1 MENIYSIVSL
11 SFVAM
16 SSLAIILRIRRL
28 RKKSRRPLPP
38 GPWGYPVVGCLPA
51 MIKNK
56 PTFRWIHK
64 IMEEM
69 NTEIACIPLGS
80 TNVIAVSS
88 PELAR
93 ELLKKQDA
101 IFATRPAYSM
111 SAWMTSGFLTTVLT
125 PSGDQWKKMKKVLV
139 SDVLSPATHQR
150 LHDKRRE
157 EADHLVRYVYNQ
169 CRGVVAA
176 DGGGDVDLRV
186 ATRHYCGN
194 VIRKLVFGKRFFGA
208 GAADGGPGV
217 EEREHVDGLFTILM
231 YIYGFAV
238 ADYLPWME
246 VFDIDGHKKIIND
259 AINDVRKYQDDEIA
273 ERVEMWKRGARTTS
287 DDILDVLIC
296 LRGSDNTSLLS
307 IQEIK
312 AQITC
317 DHDED
322 SQEIMLAAVDNPSN
336 AVEWAIAEMINKPSI
351 LDRAR
356 EELDRVVGKNRLIQ
370 ESDFPKLNY
379 IKACIKEAFRL
390 HPIAPFNVPHESTQD
405 TVVGDYFI
413 PKGSHV
419 LLSRTGLG
427 RNPRVWTDP
436 LEFKPERHI
445 PHKDFDV
452 HLGDPELRMISFS
465 TGRRG
470 CIGVLLGTA
479 MATQLLASLIQ
490 GFHWRA
496 SPKAGKVEL
505 VESETDLFMHKP
517 LIAHA
522 TPRLEQ
528 NVYLQLFG
536 NN

>member
-1 MENIYSIVSL
+1 MEYNSNIYAILSI

-16 SSLAIILRIRRL
+16 SLVIIIDIVRRL
-28 RKKSRRPLPP
+28 RKTSRLPLPP
-38 GPWGYPVVGCLPA
+38 GPSGYPVVGCLLA
-51 MIKNK
+51 MMKSK
-56 PTFRWIHK
+56 STFRWIHK

-69 NTEIACIPLGS
+69 NTEIVCIRLGS
-80 TNVIAVSS
+80 TNVITVSS

-93 ELLKKQDA
+93 EFLRKQDA
-101 IFATRPAYSM
+101 IFAQRPADSM
-111 SAWMTSGFLTTVLT
+111 SARMTSGFLTTVLT
-125 PSGDQWKKMKKVLV
+125 PSGDQWRKMKKVLV
-139 SDVLSPATHQR
+139 SDVLSPAMHQW
-150 LHDKRRE
+150 LHEKRRE

-169 CRGVVAA
+169 CRG
-176 DGGGDVDLRV
+176 DGVGDVDVRV

-246 VFDIDGHKKIIND
+246 VFDVDGHKKIMND
-259 AINDVRKYQDDEIA
+259 AINDVKKYQDEEIA
-273 ERVEMWKRGARTTS
+273 ERVEMWQRGVRTTT

-296 LRGSDNTSLLS
+296 LKASDNRPLLS
-307 IQEIK
+307 IEELK
-312 AQITC
+312 AQIT
-317 DHDED
+317 
-322 SQEIMLAAVDNPSN
+322 EIMLAAVDNPSN
-336 AVEWAIAEMINKPSI
+336 AVEWVIAEMINKPSI
-351 LDRAR
+351 LDRAH
-356 EELDRVVGKNRLIQ
+356 EELDQVVGKNRLIL
-370 ESDFPKLNY
+370 ELDFSKLNY

-405 TVVGDYFI
+405 TVVDKYFI
-413 PKGSHV
+413 PKGSHI

-427 RNPRVWTDP
+427 RNPRVWEDP

-445 PHKDFDV
+445 PYKDFNV
-452 HLGDPELRMISFS
+452 QLTDPELRMISFS

-470 CIGVLLGTA
+470 CIGVMLGTA
-479 MATQLLASLIQ
+479 MAVQLLASLIE
-490 GFHWRA
+490 GFDWRA
-496 SPKAGKVEL
+496 SPKEGKVEL
-505 VESETDLFMHKP
+505 IESETDLFMYKP

-522 TPRLEQ
+522 TPRLEPH
-528 NVYLQLFG
+528 VYLQLFG

>member
-1 MENIYSIVSL
+1 MENNSNNYTIVSL
-11 SFVAM
+11 SFLAM
-16 SSLAIILRIRRL
+16 FLAIIIHIFHRL
-28 RKKSRRPLPP
+28 RKRNTPPLPP
-38 GPWGYPVVGCLPA
+38 GPSGYPIIGCLPS
-51 MIKNK
+51 MMKNK

-69 NTEIACIPLGS
+69 NTEIACIRLGS

-93 ELLKKQDA
+93 EFLRKQDA
-101 IFATRPAYSM
+101 IFASRPADSM
-111 SAWMTSGFLTTVLT
+111 SARMTSGGFLTTVLT

-139 SDVLSPATHQR
+139 SEVLSPAMHQW
-150 LHDKRRE
+150 LHEKRRE

-169 CRGVVAA
+169 C
-176 DGGGDVDLRV
+176 GGGGGAGDVDVRV

-217 EEREHVDGLFTILM
+217 EEREHVDGLFTVLM
-231 YIYGFAV
+231 HIYGFAV
-238 ADYLPWME
+238 ADFLPWME
-246 VFDIDGHKKIIND
+246 VFDLDGHKKIINE
-259 AINDVRKYQDDEIA
+259 AINDVKKYQDEEIA
-273 ERVEMWKRGARTTS
+273 ERVEMWRQGVRTKS

-296 LRGSDNTSLLS
+296 LKGSDNRPLLS
-307 IQEIK
+307 IEEIK
-312 AQITC
+312 AQIT
-317 DHDED
+317 
-322 SQEIMLAAVDNPSN
+322 EIMLATVDNPSN

-351 LDRAR
+351 LVRAC

-370 ESDFPKLNY
+370 ESDFCKLNY

-390 HPIAPFNVPHESTQD
+390 HPIAPFNLPHVSTQD
-405 TVVGDYFI
+405 TVTVVGNYFI

-427 RNPRVWTDP
+427 RNPRVWEDP

-445 PHKDFDV
+445 PNKDFIV
-452 HLGDPELRMISFS
+452 QLTDPDLRMISFS

-470 CIGVLLGTA
+470 CVGVMLGTA
-479 MATQLLASLIQ
+479 MAVQLLASLIQ
-490 GFHWRA
+490 GFNWRA
-496 SPKAGKVEL
+496 SPKEGKVEL
-505 VESETDLFMHKP
+505 VESETEMFMHKP

-522 TPRLEQ
+522 MPRLEPH
-528 NVYLQLFG
+528 VYLQRFG
-536 NN
+536 N